1 MIGSNLPMLDYVKEF
16 RKSLEN
22 GTVKTARFEL
32 TNATPEAQAKLDQR
46 FIQDEVDL
54 KQLIKHHQA
63 NPSWATFDDQNNSVE
78 FPDVQSLSKSD
89 ASHIL
94 NGLKHLMDIGR
105 LDGKTINA
113 TNGGLSTNNVADY
126 QDWLLARM
134 GVDETA

>member
-1 MIGSNLPMLDYVKEF
+1 MIGSNLPLSDYAKEF

-46 FIQDEVDL
+46 FIQDEIDL
-54 KQLIKHHQA
+54 KQLIKQHQA
-63 NPSWATFDDQNNSVE
+63 NPSWAAFDDQNNAVE

-94 NGLKHLMDIGR
+94 SGLKHLMEIGR

-113 TNGGLSTNNVADY
+113 TNGAMSTSSVADY

-134 GVDETA
+134 GVDETV